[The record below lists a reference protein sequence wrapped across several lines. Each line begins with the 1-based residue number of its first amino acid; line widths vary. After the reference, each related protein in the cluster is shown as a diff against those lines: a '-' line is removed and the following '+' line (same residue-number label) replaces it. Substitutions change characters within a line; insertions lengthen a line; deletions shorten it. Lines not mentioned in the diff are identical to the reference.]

1 MMPATSNGLP
11 RSQKIAASHLQRHA
25 YVYVRQSSPTQLQHN
40 KEGRENQYAL
50 RGRAVALGWSEA
62 MVRTIDSDLGFSGQS
77 SDNRKGFKELVGEVS
92 LGNAGIVLCYEASR
106 LARNNADW
114 YSLLDLCAL
123 RSTLIADI
131 DGVYEPADYND
142 RMLLGLR
149 GMMSEAE
156 LHLLRGR
163 LDAGRMRQVERGTYR
178 QKLPTGLCRLPDG
191 RVIKDPDSRVQE
203 IIELIF
209 DRFEE
214 LGSVPKLLRSF
225 RKDGILLPRY
235 PQNGAYNAYAG
246 YGGHAGQNGY
256 GGELVWRRP
265 ANGTIYDILN
275 NPAYAGAFVYGQS
288 AADPTAPPGS
298 GKQIRKPMEEWIAF
312 HKDVYPAYISWE
324 RFLAIRKRLKENR
337 YRFEQGISNVSQA
350 SALAASKDPT
360 GSTGAPRDGNALLP
374 GLAYCGVCGQRM
386 RVYYRDKE
394 GLRYVCDRSRTTYG
408 SPMCSYVQGEI
419 VDEAVVGAFFEAV
432 EPSEIKLLE
441 EVLVARDADHERI
454 ARHHEDQI
462 RGAEYEVHLA
472 EKHYR
477 TVDPENRLVA
487 AELERSWEAALGALA
502 ETREAAE
509 RFERERRANGPV
521 LDPALRAQLLEFG
534 KRMPELWE
542 SGSLQQTH
550 KKELLRS
557 LIERVVLSRRQPENL
572 EMRIVWISGA
582 VSPLTLPQT
591 LTHERGLADYDLLV
605 ERTLELARE
614 GYRDR
619 AIAKMLTE
627 EGYRTARNTSGVGE
641 LFVGK
646 LRRKN
651 GVTSLVRES
660 QFTGKFEG
668 KWTVTGLSREL
679 EIHTNWLYKWIRSGE
694 LPVEHSQKTGHY
706 LIEDSPKVVAILREL
721 IREQPKL

>member
-1 MMPATSNGLP
+1 
-11 RSQKIAASHLQRHA
+11 
-25 YVYVRQSSPTQLQHN
+25 
-40 KEGRENQYAL
+40 
-50 RGRAVALGWSEA
+50 

-77 SDNRKGFKELVGEVS
+77 SDTRKGFKELVGEVS
-92 LGNAGIVLCYEASR
+92 LGNAGIVLCYEASW

-149 GMMSEAE
+149 GRMSEAE

-163 LDAGRMRQVERGTYR
+163 LDAGRMRQVKQGTYR
-178 QKLPTGLCRLPDG
+178 QTLPTGLCWLPDG

-203 IIELIF
+203 IIELVF

-235 PQNGAYNAYAG
+235 PQNGVYNAYGGGYGGYAGYAG
-246 YGGHAGQNGY
+246 YGGHASQNGY
-256 GGELVWRRP
+256 SGELAWRRP
-265 ANGTIYDILN
+265 ANGTIYGILN
-275 NPAYAGAFVYGQS
+275 NPTYAGAFVYGQS
-288 AADPTAPPGS
+288 VADPTAPPGS
-298 GKQIRKPMEEWIAF
+298 GKRVHKPMEEWIAL

-324 RFLAIRKRLKENR
+324 RFLAIRERLKENR
-337 YRFEQGISNVSQA
+337 YRFEHGISNVSHA
-350 SALAASKDPT
+350 SALAASKDPK
-360 GSTGAPRDGNALLP
+360 GSTGAAREVNALLP
-374 GLAYCGVCGQRM
+374 GLADCGVRGQRM
-386 RVYYRDKE
+386 RVDYRDKD
-394 GLRYVCDRSRTTYG
+394 GLRYVCDRSRITYG
-408 SPMCSYVQGEI
+408 SPMCSYVQGEV
-419 VDEAVVGAFFEAV
+419 VDEAMVGAFFEAV
-432 EPSEIKLLE
+432 APSEIALLE

-454 ARHHEDQI
+454 ARHHQDQI

-472 EKHYR
+472 EKHYQA
-477 TVDPENRLVA
+477 VDPENRLVA
-487 AELERSWEAALGALA
+487 TELERSWEAALQALA

-509 RFERERRANGPV
+509 RFERERRASGPA

-534 KRMPELWE
+534 KRMPKLWE
-542 SGSLQQTH
+542 SETLDQSH

-557 LIERVVLSRRQPENL
+557 LIQRVVLSRRQPEIL

-591 LTHERGLADYDLLV
+591 LTHESDLADYDLLV
-605 ERTLELARE
+605 DRTLQLARE

-619 AIAKMLTE
+619 TIAHMLTE
-627 EGYRTARNTSGVGE
+627 EGNRTARNTSGVRE

-646 LRRKN
+646 LRRKY
-651 GVTSLVRES
+651 GVTSLVRQS

-679 EIHTNWLYKWIRSGE
+679 RIHTNWLYKWIRNGE
-694 LPVEHSQKTGHY
+694 LPVEHSPKTGHY
-706 LIEDSPKVVAILREL
+706 LIEDSLGVMATVKEL
-721 IREQPKL
+721 IQAQPKLSPQGDM